1 MSVNEPNGGDIRP
14 RPDPTSLTSA
24 AILREIAAL
33 EKVIETRLDGMDRA
47 TILRYD
53 AVALN
58 LGHSEEKVN
67 ALKTLLVAIM
77 DERQHGI
84 QNQFEE
90 RDTRTKRDAEQVKLA
105 VDAALQAAKEAVQ
118 EQNKGFTLSIDKSDA
133 AKTKEIDAL
142 GIRLAAATG
151 GIEGQIG
158 DLKDRLTRIESLGIG
173 RAAQVIESRAE
184 SVDFRAYILLGATLV
199 GLAIA
204 LAGYFAGGH

>member
-184 SVDFRAYILLGATLV
+184 GADYRSYILMAV
-199 GLAIA
+199 AIISVAIA
-204 LAGYFAGGH
+204 FAGYLART